1 MLAMLLLLASILLW
15 MLRVALLSPYNVSWS
30 PFIGRPIIVDGPLSR
45 ANGTDWSPTK
55 KDLMAG

>member
-1 MLAMLLLLASILLW
+1 
-15 MLRVALLSPYNVSWS
+15 MLRVTLLSPYNVSWS

-45 ANGTDWSPTK
+45 ANCTDWYPTK